1 MSRAPNNA
9 YVCLFIYCS
18 PPFSRTYTPS
28 SNVHYYQNTSPTP
41 ESQMWSTTAASN
53 EDYDRKSGALPDFQ
67 RLTTNFYPASG
78 RTAHINYNASAVSF
92 FHFKLWSL
100 FQPFVKIPNIWNYS
114 CVIDYFR
121 FLGSFIHLLLMD
133 FLAIY
138 SYSIALEVYFFKLF
152 FFFIIQLGRYMERTL
167 WKWCSVLQCFTNK

>member
-18 PPFSRTYTPS
+18 PPFSTRTYTPS

-53 EDYDRKSGALPDFQ
+53 EDYDRKTGALPDFQ
-67 RLTTNFYPASG
+67 RLTTNFYPPSG

-92 FHFKLWSL
+92 FHFKLWS
-100 FQPFVKIPNIWNYS
+100 FFESFVKRPNIWNS
-114 CVIDYFR
+114 LCVIDSFW
-121 FLGSFIHLLLMD
+121 FLGSFILNLPMEFFDVYCYSLVFEVF
-133 FLAIY
+133 FL
-138 SYSIALEVYFFKLF
+138 
-152 FFFIIQLGRYMERTL
+152 
-167 WKWCSVLQCFTNK
+167 N